1 MKWFCRAS
9 QLNII
14 TDMPEHPCT
23 VAWKDSTGDLRT
35 SNSKKCGDRTLW
47 SVSKRGGYVTWEGFL
62 GFIGEHGRRT
72 LHHHTK
78 ETP

>member
-1 MKWFCRAS
+1 MKLFRRAPRPS
-9 QLNII
+9 AI

-23 VAWKDSTGDLRT
+23 VAWKDSTGTLRT
-35 SNSKKCGDRTLW
+35 SNSKECGDRTLW